1 VSQGLTLYAER
12 SVAAVNKIMVH
23 SSKRGKRE
31 TWIIMKWKFLLTL
44 LVVSLFSDLAFAQT
58 KGDPKAGKV
67 KYDANCIGCHGATG
81 KGDGAAAAALNPK
94 PQDHTDGK
102 AMNALTDK
110 YLFDIIK
117 QGGKAMQKAPIMPAA
132 NKTLT
137 DQDISD
143 MVAYIRSLANPP
155 YKPAK

>member
-1 VSQGLTLYAER
+1 MR
-12 SVAAVNKIMVH
+12 SRFVLA
-23 SSKRGKRE
+23 
-31 TWIIMKWKFLLTL
+31 LL
-44 LVVSLFSDLAFAQT
+44 LVLVAPGLGLAQV
-58 KGDPKAGKV
+58 KGDPKAGKA

-102 AMNALTDK
+102 VMNALSDK

-117 QGGKAMQKAPIMPAA
+117 DGGAAMKKAPFMPAS
-132 NKTLT
+132 NKKLS
-137 DQDISD
+137 DQEIWDV
-143 MVAYIRSLANPP
+143 VAYIRSLANPP

>member
-1 VSQGLTLYAER
+1 
-12 SVAAVNKIMVH
+12 M
-23 SSKRGKRE
+23 KRE
-31 TWIIMKWKFLLTL
+31 FFLAL
-44 LVVSLFSDLAFAQT
+44 LVVSVFSGMAFAQT

-67 KYDANCIGCHGATG
+67 KYDANCVGCHGATG

-102 AMNALTDK
+102 TMNALTDK

-117 QGGKAMQKAPIMPAA
+117 DGGAAMKKAAFMPAS
-132 NKTLT
+132 NKKLS
-137 DQDISD
+137 DQEIWDV
-143 MVAYIRSLANPP
+143 VAYIRSLANPP

>member
-1 VSQGLTLYAER
+1 MKSRFLVSFGL
-12 SVAAVNKIMVH
+12 VI
-23 SSKRGKRE
+23 
-31 TWIIMKWKFLLTL
+31 
-44 LVVSLFSDLAFAQT
+44 SLAPGVGFAQT

-67 KYDANCIGCHGATG
+67 KYDANCVGCHGATG

-117 QGGKAMQKAPIMPAA
+117 QGGKAVQKAAIMPAA
-132 NKTLT
+132 NKKLT
-137 DQDISD
+137 DQDIWD
-143 MVAYIRSLANPP
+143 MVGYIRSLANPP
-155 YKPAK
+155 YKPTK

>member
-1 VSQGLTLYAER
+1 MRCKIFVGSTLVM
-12 SVAAVNKIMVH
+12 S
-23 SSKRGKRE
+23 
-31 TWIIMKWKFLLTL
+31 L
-44 LVVSLFSDLAFAQT
+44 LVPTFGLAQS

-67 KYDANCIGCHGATG
+67 KYDANCVGCHGATG

-102 AMNALTDK
+102 VMNALTDK

-117 QGGKAMQKAPIMPAA
+117 DGGAAMKKAAFMPAS
-132 NKTLT
+132 NKKLS
-137 DQDISD
+137 DQEISD
-143 MVAYIRSLANPP
+143 VVAYIRSLAIPP

>member
-1 VSQGLTLYAER
+1 MKSRIGVIVALLLLLPPGLAL
-12 SVAAVNKIMVH
+12 
-23 SSKRGKRE
+23 
-31 TWIIMKWKFLLTL
+31 
-44 LVVSLFSDLAFAQT
+44 AQT
-58 KGDPKAGKV
+58 KGDPKAGKA
-67 KYDANCIGCHGATG
+67 KYDANCMGCHGATG

-117 QGGKAMQKAPIMPAA
+117 DGGKAVKKAAIMPAA
-132 NKTLT
+132 NKKLT

-155 YKPAK
+155 YKPAAK

>member
-1 VSQGLTLYAER
+1 MTKGTSCSIVF
-12 SVAAVNKIMVH
+12 
-23 SSKRGKRE
+23 
-31 TWIIMKWKFLLTL
+31 FL
-44 LVVSLFSDLAFAQT
+44 VSLSPLLGLAQT
-58 KGDPKAGKV
+58 KGDPKAGKA

-102 AMNALTDK
+102 VMNALTDK

-117 QGGKAMQKAPIMPAA
+117 EGGKAMQKAPMMPAA
-132 NKTLT
+132 NKKLT

-143 MVAYIRSLANPP
+143 MVVYIRSLANPP

>member
-1 VSQGLTLYAER
+1 MRCKIFVCSTLVM
-12 SVAAVNKIMVH
+12 S
-23 SSKRGKRE
+23 
-31 TWIIMKWKFLLTL
+31 L
-44 LVVSLFSDLAFAQT
+44 LVPTFGFTQT
-58 KGDPKAGKV
+58 KGDAKAGKA
-67 KYDANCIGCHGATG
+67 KYDANCVGCHGATG

-117 QGGKAMQKAPIMPAA
+117 QGGKAMQKAAVMPAA
-132 NKTLT
+132 NKKLT

-155 YKPAK
+155 FKPSK

>member
-1 VSQGLTLYAER
+1 MQSRLFVSFGLV
-12 SVAAVNKIMVH
+12 SI
-23 SSKRGKRE
+23 
-31 TWIIMKWKFLLTL
+31 LLAPGL
-44 LVVSLFSDLAFAQT
+44 GFAQS
-58 KGDPKAGKV
+58 KGDAKAGKA
-67 KYDANCIGCHGATG
+67 KYEANCVGCHGATG

-117 QGGKAMQKAPIMPAA
+117 QGGKAVQKAAVMPAA
-132 NKTLT
+132 NKKLT

-155 YKPAK
+155 YKPTK

>member
-1 VSQGLTLYAER
+1 M
-12 SVAAVNKIMVH
+12 VNSILM
-23 SSKRGKRE
+23 S
-31 TWIIMKWKFLLTL
+31 LLL
-44 LVVSLFSDLAFAQT
+44 LIVVPALAFGQS
-58 KGDPKAGKV
+58 KGDAKAGKV

-81 KGDGAAAAALNPK
+81 KGDGAAAAVLNPK

-117 QGGKAMQKAPIMPAA
+117 QGGKAMQKAAVMPAA
-132 NKTLT
+132 NKKLT

-143 MVAYIRSLANPP
+143 MVAYIRSLAIPP